1 MNYRHLFHAGN
12 FADVFKHL
20 VLTLL
25 LRALAR
31 KESPFVYFDT
41 HAGTG
46 RYDLAHEAARRT
58 GEYRDGIGRLW
69 DANDLPPACVAY
81 RDVVR
86 AMNRN
91 GRLRFYPGSPRI
103 AHALLRPQDRMVL
116 AELHPVECEWLKTE
130 FAGVPRVA
138 VHCQEGLLAL
148 KGWAPPVERRGLVLI
163 DPPYERDEEW
173 NAAGAAVA
181 QALQRWAGGVYALWY
196 PLKAKSPLARM
207 TRHLAALPVD
217 KVLSLEFM
225 LHPRDTPFK
234 LNGCGMIIVNPPWQL
249 DSELELLL
257 SWLADRLR
265 QSPSSA
271 ARVGC
276 GIPSAR

>member
-25 LRALAR
+25 LQALAR

-46 RYDLAHEAARRT
+46 RYDLVHGAARKT

-69 DANDLPPACVAY
+69 SAPDLPPACAVY
-81 RDVVR
+81 RDAVR
-86 AMNRN
+86 AMNPD

-103 AHALLRPQDRMVL
+103 AHALLRPQDRIVL
-116 AELHPVECEWLKTE
+116 AELHPVECERLKNE

-138 VHCQEGLLAL
+138 VHCQDGFMAL
-148 KGWAPPVERRGLVLI
+148 KGWAPPVERRGLVLV

-173 NAAGAAVA
+173 NEAGAAVA
-181 QALQRWAGGVYALWY
+181 QAWQKWAGGVYALWY
-196 PLKAKSPLARM
+196 PLKARSPLARM
-207 TRHLAALPVD
+207 TRHLARLPAD
-217 KVLSLEFM
+217 KVLSLEFT
-225 LHPRDTPFK
+225 LQPRDTPFK
-234 LNGCGMIIVNPPWQL
+234 LNGCGMVVVNPPWQL
-249 DSELELLL
+249 DTQLKPMLT
-257 SWLADRLR
+257 WLADRLR
-265 QSPSSA
+265 QTPSSA
-271 ARVGC
+271 ARIEWGTPTV
-276 GIPSAR
+276 R